1 MSAHEPTVRTMDA
14 SEAGRTWSELLDDV
28 AQSHD
33 RVIVERSGE
42 PVAAIISAADLDRF
56 TRLEAERARDF
67 AVVERMQSA
76 FDGVPFE
83 EIEREAARALA
94 EVRAEMRNGGSAASP
109 CDDGSDHGDGPRS
122 RHPSRG

>member
-1 MSAHEPTVRTMDA
+1 MDA

-42 PVAAIISAADLDRF
+42 PVAAIISAADLNRF

-67 AVVERMQSA
+67 AVVERMQAA

-83 EIEREAARALA
+83 EIEREAAKALA
-94 EVRAEMRNGGSAASP
+94 EVRAEMRKERQDAETASE
-109 CDDGSDHGDGPRS
+109 
-122 RHPSRG
+122 